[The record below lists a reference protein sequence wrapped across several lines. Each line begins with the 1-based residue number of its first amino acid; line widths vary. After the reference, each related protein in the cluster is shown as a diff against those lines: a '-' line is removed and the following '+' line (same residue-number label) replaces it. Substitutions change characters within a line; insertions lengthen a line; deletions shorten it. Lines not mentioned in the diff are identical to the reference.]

1 MCQSVKCP
9 PLPLLALET
18 CIIKESKSNEH
29 SMRKIE
35 RLMNTAITN
44 SENFRLDNTE
54 VRYDEQTGESKV
66 YLHGNHIAT
75 VGENFV
81 EIFDGG
87 YQTVTTKSRLNAICS
102 EHGIAGEGVFQRAY
116 QWFVRVSK
124 DGGKTFQTEE
134 FSGSYCFV

>member
-9 PLPLLALET
+9 PLPLLVLET
-18 CIIKESKSNEH
+18 CILKESKSNEH

-35 RLMNTAITN
+35 RLMNNAITN
-44 SENFRLDNTE
+44 GENFRLDNTE
-54 VRYDEQTGESKV
+54 VVSDADGVSRV
-66 YLHGNHIAT
+66 YLHGSKIAEI
-75 VGENFV
+75 GEDYV
-81 EIFDGG
+81 QIFDGG
-87 YQTVTTKSRLNAICS
+87 YQTATTKSRLNAICS